1 MADFFCLD
9 LGESQIKIA
18 EIKPKGN
25 FFEATNLNL
34 IGMDPLFYRT
44 ESETIIEKTA
54 SSISKALDQLKIKK
68 KAVRVIIPDSFSYNR
83 FIEMPKLN
91 EKELVSAI
99 RYQADQFIPMPID
112 DVNLDIEVVNEN
124 LNTNQT
130 LVLLSASP
138 KTTVDKVKKVLEY
151 AGLFPE
157 SIEPETSSIGRLLS
171 QIYKQAGKSAQTPQ
185 TSQTTGFILI
195 NLNLSSTSIYYFDQ
209 TLKLMTH
216 SNNFNSGYSI
226 FLKEI
231 QVNLNVDVKKAAE
244 LLKSFGISQNASYHL
259 EALLAPSLKDML
271 GKIDRSIKEI
281 VNTNK
286 SRVSNIFLAN
296 DALKFHS
303 LDSIIGKFFAI
314 PTGFFDLYPYFVK
327 NKIVDFF
334 KNDLTYFMTS
344 MGGSLR

>member
-1 MADFFCLD
+1 MTDFFCLD
-9 LGESQIKIA
+9 LGEAQIKIA

-25 FFEATNLNL
+25 LFEATNLSL
-34 IGMDPLFYRT
+34 IDIDPLFYRT
-44 ESETIIEKTA
+44 ESEAIVEKTA

-91 EKELVSAI
+91 EKELISAI

-112 DVNLDIEVVNEN
+112 NVNLDIEVVNEN
-124 LNTNQT
+124 LGTNKT

-138 KTTVDKVKKVLEY
+138 KTTIDKVKKVLEY
-151 AGLFPE
+151 SGLFPE
-157 SIEPETSSIGRLLS
+157 SIEPETSSIGRFLS
-171 QIYKQAGKSAQTPQ
+171 QIFNKQSGKSAQT
-185 TSQTTGFILI
+185 SQPAGFILI

-209 TLKLMTH
+209 ELELITH
-216 SNNFNSGYSI
+216 SSNFNSGYNI

-231 QVNLNVDVKKAAE
+231 QVNLNVDIKKAAE
-244 LLKSFGISQNASYHL
+244 LLKSFGVSQNASYHL
-259 EALLAPSLKDML
+259 ETLLAPSLKDML
-271 GKIDRSIKEI
+271 GKIDQSIKEI

-286 SRVSNIFLAN
+286 SSVSNIYLSN

-314 PTGFFDLYPYFVK
+314 PTVFFDLSPYFVR
-327 NKIVDFF
+327 NKIVDYF
-334 KNDLTYFMTS
+334 KNDLTYFMAST
-344 MGGSLR
+344 GGSLR

>member
-1 MADFFCLD
+1 MSDFFCLD
-9 LGESQIKIA
+9 LGEELIKIA
-18 EIKPKGN
+18 EIRLKGN
-25 FFEATNLNL
+25 LFEANNLSL
-34 IGMDPLFYRT
+34 IDMDPLFYRT
-44 ESETIIEKTA
+44 ESEAIIEKTA
-54 SSISKALDQLKIKK
+54 SSISRVLDQLKVKK

-91 EKELVSAI
+91 EKELLSAI

-112 DVNLDIEVVNEN
+112 NVNLDIEMVNEN
-124 LNTNQT
+124 INTNKT

-138 KTTVDKVKKVLEY
+138 KTTIDKVKKVLEY
-151 AGLFPE
+151 TGLFPE

-171 QIYKQAGKSAQTPQ
+171 QIFNKQSGKSAQT
-185 TSQTTGFILI
+185 SQNTGFILI

-209 TLKLMTH
+209 ALKLMTH
-216 SNNFNSGYSI
+216 SSNFNTGYNI

-244 LLKSFGISQNASYHL
+244 LLKSFGVSQTASYHL
-259 EALLAPSLKDML
+259 ETLLAPSLKDML

-281 VNTNK
+281 VNINK
-286 SRVSNIFLAN
+286 SLVSNIYLVN
-296 DALKFHS
+296 DAFKFHS

-314 PTGFFDLYPYFVK
+314 PTTFLDLSLYFVK

-334 KNDLTYFMTS
+334 KNDLIYFMAS